1 MKSFAQYITE
11 KRTTLIALRHSKF
24 TDVPVDIPGIENP
37 SNSNELMSFVLRKTS
52 YEEARFLIHGKKKK
66 FVLWDAALA
75 THWEVMNGEEGS
87 KTAYLDNEKD
97 YFQGTVQ
104 SWKVAGKE
112 SEARARFRSRRG
124 KTDKKD
130 GGIRYW
136 TIDFT
141 DGHGMPPSSS
151 IINTAIKSNRVLSQM
166 KKDADS
172 GKIQNMEFKGAT
184 K

>member
-1 MKSFAQYITE
+1 MKSFLQYIIE
-11 KRTTLIALRHSKF
+11 KRTTLIALRHGSKF
-24 TDVPVDIPGIENP
+24 KDVPVDIPGIENP

-52 YEEARFLIHGKKKK
+52 YEEARFLIHRRKKKK
-66 FVLWDAALA
+66 QFVLWDAAQA

-97 YFQGTVQ
+97 YFQGTVL
-104 SWKVAGKE
+104 SWKVAGKD
-112 SEARARFRSRRG
+112 SS
-124 KTDKKD
+124 
-130 GGIRYW
+130 IRYW
-136 TIDFT
+136 NVEFT

-151 IINTAIKSNRVLSQM
+151 IINTAIKSNRILSQM
-166 KKDADS
+166 KKDAAS